1 MKKNVKYLKL
11 DRYEYNLLINALVE
25 FKNKVKKEESITEPI
40 DDLILKVIDSPVKR
54 KVIEGR

>member
-25 FKNKVKKEESITEPI
+25 FKNKVRKEESITEPI